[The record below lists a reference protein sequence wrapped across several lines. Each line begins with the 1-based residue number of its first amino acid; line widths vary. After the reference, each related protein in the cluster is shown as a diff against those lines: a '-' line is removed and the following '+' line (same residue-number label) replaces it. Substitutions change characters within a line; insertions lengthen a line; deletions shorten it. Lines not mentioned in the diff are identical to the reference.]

1 MRVQGGARII
11 IAARQS
17 PPTGAP
23 EPHHKQNDSFAPIR
37 VKGRCPLRVQ
47 GRARIIIAARQSPP
61 SGANR
66 TQQNKTSVL
75 RFLLPT
81 GTPPSGAPPKK
92 AAVLAPAA
100 PSTHPCPVRS
110 SPQSRAGTN
119 SLLPTRLQPGAPTGK
134 NEKRGRIK
142 RPQRKG
148 VTDNK
153 KSFRGNRE
161 RIRKHREKTQPTG
174 STEKSRAEPSRNQS
188 GT

>member
-1 MRVQGGARII
+1 MPPGNPR
-11 IAARQS
+11 RQAH
-17 PPTGAP
+17 PP
-23 EPHHKQNDSFAPIR
+23 
-37 VKGRCPLRVQ
+37 
-47 GRARIIIAARQSPP
+47 PP
-61 SGANR
+61 QR
-66 TQQNKTSVL
+66 KTSVL
-75 RFLLPT
+75 RFLLPPGNLRRQAHPNPT
-81 GTPPSGAPPKK
+81 ISKTTVLRYLGQGTMSLAGAGQRPHNHCRQAISADRRTPKK

-110 SPQSRAGTN
+110 SPQSRAGTTG
-119 SLLPTRLQPGAPTGK
+119 LLPTRLQPGAPTGK

>member
-1 MRVQGGARII
+1 MSLAGAGRSPHNYCRQAISADRRTHPPI
-11 IAARQS
+11 KQNVSFALFIAARQS
-17 PPTGAP
+17 PPPGAP
-23 EPHHKQNDSFAPIR
+23 EPHKA
-37 VKGRCPLRVQ
+37 K
-47 GRARIIIAARQSPP
+47 RQFCAFYCRQAIP
-61 SGANR
+61 AVR
-66 TQQNKTSVL
+66 
-75 RFLLPT
+75 R
-81 GTPPSGAPPKK
+81 PPKK

-110 SPQSRAGTN
+110 SPQSRAGTT
-119 SLLPTRLQPGAPTGK
+119 SLLPTRLQPGSQPGAPTGK

-174 STEKSRAEPSRNQS
+174 STEKSRAESNRNQS

>member
-1 MRVQGGARII
+1 MSLAGAGRSPHNYC
-11 IAARQS
+11 RQAIS
-17 PPTGAP
+17 AVRRKPNPT
-23 EPHHKQNDSFAPIR
+23 KQNVSFA
-37 VKGRCPLRVQ
+37 LF
-47 GRARIIIAARQSPP
+47 IADRQSPP
-61 SGANR
+61 SGAP
-66 TQQNKTSVL
+66 TPPQSKTSVL

-81 GTPPSGAPPKK
+81 GTPPSGVPPKK
-92 AAVLAPAA
+92 PPCLRPQRRQRIPA
-100 PSTHPCPVRS
+100 PSEAP
-110 SPQSRAGTN
+110 PQSRAGTT

>member
-1 MRVQGGARII
+1 MSLAGAGRSPHNHC
-11 IAARQS
+11 RQAIS
-17 PPTGAP
+17 ADRRKPNPT
-23 EPHHKQNDSFAPIR
+23 KQNVSFA
-37 VKGRCPLRVQ
+37 LF
-47 GRARIIIAARQSPP
+47 IADRHPAVR
-61 SGANR
+61 R
-66 TQQNKTSVL
+66 
-75 RFLLPT
+75 
-81 GTPPSGAPPKK
+81 PPKK
-92 AAVLAPAA
+92 VAVLAPAA

-110 SPQSRAGTN
+110 SPQSRAGTT

>member
-1 MRVQGGARII
+1 MSLAGAGRSPHNYC
-11 IAARQS
+11 RQAIS
-17 PPTGAP
+17 AVRRTPPHKAKRQFCAFYCCQAIPADRRKPNPT
-23 EPHHKQNDSFAPIR
+23 KQNISFA
-37 VKGRCPLRVQ
+37 LF
-47 GRARIIIAARQSPP
+47 IADRHPAVR
-61 SGANR
+61 R
-66 TQQNKTSVL
+66 
-75 RFLLPT
+75 
-81 GTPPSGAPPKK
+81 PPKK

-110 SPQSRAGTN
+110 SPQSRAGTT

>member
-1 MRVQGGARII
+1 MPTGT
-11 IAARQS
+11 

-37 VKGRCPLRVQ
+37 VKGGCPLRVQ
-47 GRARIIIAARQSPP
+47 GGARIIIAARQSPP
-61 SGANR
+61 
-66 TQQNKTSVL
+66 
-75 RFLLPT
+75 T
-81 GTPPSGAPPKK
+81 GVPPKK
-92 AAVLAPAA
+92 SPCLRPQRRQRIPA
-100 PSTHPCPVRS
+100 PSEAP
-110 SPQSRAGTN
+110 PQSRAGTT

-161 RIRKHREKTQPTG
+161 RIRKHREKTQPTR

-188 GT
+188 RT